1 MRVEGSPQATRPNL
15 VLHIPHSS
23 RVVPNEERKNLILDD
38 HDLERE
44 LLRMTDA
51 FTDELFSP
59 TPFETARVVFPI
71 SRLICDVER
80 FIEDGDESMAV
91 RGMGA
96 VYVTT
101 TEGGALRQNLTP
113 VERTR
118 IIERWYI
125 PHHKAITSAVER
137 ADREGHVCIIVD
149 CHSFSSRPLP
159 HEPDQDPYRPDICIG
174 TDNFHMPTEL
184 RDSLLKS
191 ASSAGLSVRV
201 DRPFAGVLVPTRY
214 YRTNGRVKAVMI
226 EVNRRLY
233 MDEKTGHKLPKFEDV
248 RNAVADM
255 LIGVAHC
262 ATVLRP

>member
-1 MRVEGSPQATRPNL
+1 

-23 RVVPNEERKNLILDD
+23 RVVPREERKNLVLDD
-38 HDLERE
+38 TDLKRE

-80 FIEDGDESMAV
+80 FIEDAEEAMAA
-91 RGMGA
+91 RGMGV
-96 VYVTT
+96 VYVKT

-113 VERTR
+113 MERTR
-118 IIERWYI
+118 IIERWYT
-125 PHHKAITSAVER
+125 PHHEALTLAVDR
-137 ADREGHVCIIVD
+137 ADSEGHFCIIVD

-159 HEPDQDPYRPDICIG
+159 HEPDQDPHRPDVCIG
-174 TDNFHMPTEL
+174 TDDFHTPTEL
-184 RDSLLKS
+184 RDALVTAAL
-191 ASSAGLSVRV
+191 SAGLSVLV
-201 DRPFAGVLVPTRY
+201 DRPFAGTLVPTKH

-233 MDEKTGHKLPKFEDV
+233 MDEETGNQLSTFGGVQNVVSE
-248 RNAVADM
+248 M

-262 ATVLRP
+262 TARFRL